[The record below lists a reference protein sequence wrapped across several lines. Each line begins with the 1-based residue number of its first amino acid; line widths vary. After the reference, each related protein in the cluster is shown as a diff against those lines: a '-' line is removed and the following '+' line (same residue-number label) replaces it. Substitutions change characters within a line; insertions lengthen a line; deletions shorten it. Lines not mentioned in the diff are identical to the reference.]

1 MKEDKRDKAER
12 LITKYLVD
20 HIIDPELPEAL
31 MLAINDIR
39 RVREI
44 KKLIGE

>member
-1 MKEDKRDKAER
+1 MVEDKRDKAER

-20 HIIDPELPEAL
+20 HIVDPELPEAL

-39 RVREI
+39 RMREI
-44 KKLIGE
+44 KNLIGD

>member
-1 MKEDKRDKAER
+1 MEENKRDKAER

-20 HIIDPELPEAL
+20 NIVDPELPEAL

-39 RVREI
+39 RMREI

>member
-1 MKEDKRDKAER
+1 MIEDKRDKAER

-31 MLAINDIR
+31 ILAIHDIR
-39 RVREI
+39 RIREI
-44 KKLIGE
+44 KKITKE